1 MAIARV
7 ETNRAGAVWEI
18 TAKAELQG
26 EDLHGPAEVDVAI
39 VGAGFTGL
47 RAALDLAEAGCSVAV
62 FEAGELAWGAS
73 GRSGGQVNPMLPVAR
88 PGELLKAIGPVYFE
102 RLVEAS
108 LRSADDLFDLIRK
121 YGIDCDARQKGWLR
135 VDHCAK
141 ARGIARAAAQEWNR
155 HGAGFEFVD
164 HDDVLRMTGSPAY
177 SSGVLAPRGGAVQ
190 PLSLAFGM
198 ARAARAAG
206 ARLYRFAP
214 VTSAERKDQKWH
226 LAAGGHP
233 VVCQQLILATNGY
246 SGRLNKPVMQSV
258 LPLVPVQIATEP
270 LSDEVIGS
278 ILSGGQTISDTRR
291 MIMYARREPDNR
303 MVFGGIGYRQPLGG
317 TGGFNWLLRDV
328 KRVFPALR
336 NAAWPYRWS
345 GRIAITSDHI
355 PHFHEPEPGMLAGLG
370 YNGRG
375 VAMANLMGK
384 WLASR
389 ALGADPHQLPIPC
402 SKAEPLA
409 WRTPQVLGAGIAM
422 PLMRLRDRMEWR
434 TVPNS

>member
-7 ETNRAGAVWEI
+7 EKNRAGAVWEV
-18 TAKAELQG
+18 TAKAGQQG
-26 EDLHGPAEVDVAI
+26 EDLHGAAEFDVAV

-62 FEAGELAWGAS
+62 FDAGEIAWGAS

-108 LRSADDLFDLIRK
+108 LRSADDLFGLIHK
-121 YGIDCDARQKGWLR
+121 HDIDCDARQKGWLR

-164 HDDVLRMTGSPAY
+164 GNDVQRLSGSPAY
-177 SSGVLAPRGGAVQ
+177 TSGTLAPSGGAVQ

-198 ARAARAAG
+198 ARAARNAG
-206 ARLYRFAP
+206 ARLFRFAP
-214 VTSAERKDQKWH
+214 VTSARRKDQKWH

-233 VVCQQLILATNGY
+233 VVCQQIILATNGY
-246 SGRLNKPVMQSV
+246 SGSLSKPVMQSV
-258 LPLVPVQIATEP
+258 LPLVPVQIATDP
-270 LSDEVIGS
+270 LPAGVISS

-317 TGGFNWLLRDV
+317 TGGFSWLLRDA
-328 KRVFPALR
+328 KRVFPALSKVE
-336 NAAWPYRWS
+336 WPYRWS
-345 GRIAITSDHI
+345 GQIAMTDDHI

-375 VAMANLMGK
+375 VAMASLMGK
-384 WLASR
+384 WLAAR

-402 SKAEPLA
+402 SKAEPLD
-409 WRTPQVLGAGIAM
+409 WRTTQVLGACIAM
-422 PLMRLRDRMEWR
+422 PLMRIRDQMEWR
-434 TVPNS
+434 TVPNG